1 MIEILFFRLLA
12 CVFIILCFVLY
23 VYVRKLRFRL
33 ADTCM
38 MLGQSATSEAVRRT
52 GYMKALV
59 FGEQRAA
66 PFYYFS
72 SLRSFV
78 REQPLTPFIVR
89 ADGVPVPVVFYDYY
103 IPSRYFKFCS
113 SRQVDFV
120 KTVWSW
126 KDREDVSC
134 FDEFSK
140 CIEALHVRGIPTVI
154 FMPTSHEKDNINRY
168 SLLAH
173 EMAAS
178 GEYNPKLDSVTYLYD
193 RESKHT
199 SRNRASIDSVSNIVV
214 SPSIYGKECILVDD
228 VCTSGASIRDHVQ
241 ELRRYGV
248 KVTGVVCLGRTVEY
262 PEGSRIIYATALR
275 DSNLSFLERVL
286 NRIY

>member
-38 MLGQSATSEAVRRT
+38 MLGQSATSEAVRRN
-52 GYMKALV
+52 
-59 FGEQRAA
+59 
-66 PFYYFS
+66 
-72 SLRSFV
+72 RS
-78 REQPLTPFIVR
+78 
-89 ADGVPVPVVFYDYY
+89 
-103 IPSRYFKFCS
+103 
-113 SRQVDFV
+113 
-120 KTVWSW
+120 
-126 KDREDVSC
+126 
-134 FDEFSK
+134 
-140 CIEALHVRGIPTVI
+140 
-154 FMPTSHEKDNINRY
+154 
-168 SLLAH
+168 
-173 EMAAS
+173 
-178 GEYNPKLDSVTYLYD
+178 
-193 RESKHT
+193 
-199 SRNRASIDSVSNIVV
+199 SIDSVSNIVV

-248 KVTGVVCLGRTVEY
+248 KVTGVVCLGRTLEY
-262 PEGSRIIYATALR
+262 HEGSRIIYATALR